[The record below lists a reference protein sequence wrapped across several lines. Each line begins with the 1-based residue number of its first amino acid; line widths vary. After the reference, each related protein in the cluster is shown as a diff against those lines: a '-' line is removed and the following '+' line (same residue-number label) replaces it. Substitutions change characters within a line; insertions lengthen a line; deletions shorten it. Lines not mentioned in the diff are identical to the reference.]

1 MPSDALLEIAVLR
14 FEPGL
19 WTLNALNCVK
29 NDLNTEIELL
39 FFLLLLFVN
48 MLKNGT
54 YHLIFFS
61 LSIKK
66 YTFSI
71 TKFHKFA

>member
-39 FFLLLLFVN
+39 FFFTIAFCKYV
-48 MLKNGT
+48 KKW
-54 YHLIFFS
+54 YIPSDIFFS
-61 LSIKK
+61 
-66 YTFSI
+66 
-71 TKFHKFA
+71 